1 MAEPENSKV
10 RGEGTEEADTNKE
23 VKNMILVDNQS
34 HESEDQK
41 ELEEDYKSDDLKE
54 YVEDQS
60 GQDQSLGQENKLNL
74 TSSSISSEDSEVT
87 IQYREDKKDQMMK
100 ADIVIIPETH
110 NDTSDQLIDK
120 DTQDDIPDTPAE
132 TQDTSD
138 KNQDKKMAKKGEKK
152 LIL

>member
-60 GQDQSLGQENKLNL
+60 DQSKPRPGRQAESDFKF
-74 TSSSISSEDSEVT
+74 D
-87 IQYREDKKDQMMK
+87 IQ
-100 ADIVIIPETH
+100 
-110 NDTSDQLIDK
+110 
-120 DTQDDIPDTPAE
+120 
-132 TQDTSD
+132 
-138 KNQDKKMAKKGEKK
+138 
-152 LIL
+152 

>member
-1 MAEPENSKV
+1 MTEPENSKV

-60 GQDQSLGQENKLNL
+60 GQDQSPGQEDKLNL
-74 TSSSISSEDSEVT
+74 TASSISSEDSEVT

-100 ADIVIIPETH
+100 ADIVIIPETQD
-110 NDTSDQLIDK
+110 DTSDQLIAK

-138 KNQDKKMAKKGEKK
+138 KNQDQKMVKKGEKK

>member
-60 GQDQSLGQENKLNL
+60 DQDQSSGQEDKLNL

-87 IQYREDKKDQMMK
+87 IQYREDKKS
-100 ADIVIIPETH
+100 
-110 NDTSDQLIDK
+110 NDESRYSDN
-120 DTQDDIPDTPAE
+120 TRNTR
-132 TQDTSD
+132 
-138 KNQDKKMAKKGEKK
+138 
-152 LIL
+152 